1 MTPSVEVHVA
11 QRRGKIAARDP
22 PRPLAGWASGCPY
35 ARHGIRWVYR
45 TQTAG
50 QKSPTHQRVWRAGRE
65 TWRMAQTM
73 ASPSQEYSSMSG
85 RYSLWIVG
93 WVSLTSMRQPSALAT
108 DSSVAMVALP
118 LPCSSRLRLDWWIPQ
133 IFATSPCVRLASARA
148 SAKVRPTLYKSP
160 AGTDLPGL
168 ALLFDCSGMNRLGAT
183 LPAVPE

>member
-1 MTPSVEVHVA
+1 
-11 QRRGKIAARDP
+11 
-22 PRPLAGWASGCPY
+22 
-35 ARHGIRWVYR
+35 
-45 TQTAG
+45 
-50 QKSPTHQRVWRAGRE
+50 
-65 TWRMAQTM
+65 
-73 ASPSQEYSSMSG
+73 MSG